1 MTVKTLK
8 VGIKPDAIEKHS
20 KVSPERAIEE
30 LIWNAIDAEAT
41 CIEVIFYENAMLGI
55 DRIVVSDNGHGIAV
69 HESEAVFENI
79 GGSAKRLRRRSPNL
93 ERPYHGKDG
102 EGRYKAL
109 NIGRHVEW
117 HSRTLANGSVVTF
130 SVSIDGSRMSS
141 AEMTGPVSCDGKPG
155 CDVIVTHLR
164 DGVNGLRNP
173 NRLEALTYRLAPYL
187 MANPGIQIRYDGET
201 LDLSKA
207 LIHDRTLDVAEPK
220 SDEEPAVSFQLRV
233 LEWSKKRNPSLFLCD
248 QHGVA
253 LDEMPIDLK
262 GVRYP
267 FTAYV
272 LSERVRELHDTDR
285 LAAGD
290 LDSEVRR
297 LKEVA
302 KETLRDYFRQRRAEE
317 ARSVADR
324 MRREGVYPY
333 SQQPAT
339 PVEKA
344 EQQVFDICAATLHE
358 FLPGFDSGDKNSR
371 RLAYH
376 LLREALQSNP
386 TNVGL
391 IFKEVLK
398 LTEEQQADL
407 VTLLARTSLG
417 AIIHTAK
424 TVSDRLCFLNGLE
437 QIVHDKTIRKHLKE
451 RKQLHRILVEELW
464 VFGDEYTLG
473 SDDVSLKTVLAEHR
487 KIIGIDDLDEQVS
500 KEDIADLTDIPDLL
514 LWRQFLRGSGD
525 RYEHLV
531 IELKRPSVNISFE
544 EVEQVRRYAAKVL
557 ANKHFNKERTHWTF
571 VALSDG
577 ISKDQESEMLQ
588 KDRQPG
594 HLVNGPH
601 HDVWIRTWGDVIQD
615 AKIRLTWV
623 KDRLQFAVSDNSEGM
638 QYLRRKF
645 SHLLP
650 EVAKEKGESSKST
663 GNGEMS
669 TVTGAVP
676 Q

>member
-1 MTVKTLK
+1 MDMDTQEHSATIKTIA
-8 VGIKPDAIEKHS
+8 VGIKPDAIEKHA
-20 KVSPERAIEE
+20 KVPPDRAIEE

-41 CIEVIFYENAMLGI
+41 YIEVTFYENPMLGI
-55 DRIVVSDNGHGIAV
+55 ERIVVSDNGHGIAV
-69 HESEAVFENI
+69 SEAETAFENI

-117 HSRTLANGSVVTF
+117 HSRTLTNGSVVTF
-130 SVSIDGSRMSS
+130 SVCIDGSQMSS
-141 AEMTGPVSCDGKPG
+141 ADITVPVSCDGTPG
-155 CDVIVTHLR
+155 CDVVLTHLR
-164 DGVNGLRNP
+164 DGVSGLRSP

-187 MANPGIQIRYDGET
+187 MANPGIRIRYDGEM

-207 LIHDRTLDVAEPK
+207 LVQERTLDVAEAE
-220 SDEEPAVSFQLRV
+220 SDKHPALTFQLRV

-253 LDEMPIDLK
+253 LDEIPLDPK

-272 LSERVRELHDTDR
+272 LSERMRELHDSDR

-290 LDSEVRR
+290 LDPEVHRF
-297 LKEVA
+297 KEVA
-302 KETLRDYFRQRRAEE
+302 KHTLRDYFRQRRAEE
-317 ARSVADR
+317 ARFIADK

-333 SQQPAT
+333 SHQPAT

-344 EQQVFDICAATLHE
+344 DQQVFDICAATLHE
-358 FLPGFDSGDKNSR
+358 FLPGFDTGEKSSR

-386 TNVGL
+386 TNVGR
-391 IFKEVLK
+391 IFKEVLN

-407 VTLLARTSLG
+407 VALLARTSLG

-464 VFGDEYTLG
+464 IFGDEYTLG
-473 SDDVSLKTVLAEHR
+473 SDDVSLRSVLAEHR
-487 KIIGIDDLDEQVS
+487 KIIGIDNLDEQVP
-500 KEDIADLTDIPDLL
+500 KEDVTDLADIPDLL
-514 LWRQFLRGSGD
+514 LWHQFLRGSGD

-557 ANKHFNKERTHWTF
+557 GNRHFDKERTHWTF

-577 ISKDQESEMLQ
+577 ISRDQESEMLQ
-588 KDRQPG
+588 KDRQRG

-601 HDVWIRTWGDVIQD
+601 HDVWIRTWGEVIQD

-623 KDRLQFAVSDNSEGM
+623 QDRLQFAVSDNSEGM

-650 EVAKEKGESSKST
+650 EVAKEEGKLGESS
-663 GNGEMS
+663 GNDE
-669 TVTGAVP
+669 